1 MGTLSNTIR
10 QVLVSAE
17 RLLINTIRLITMPL
31 WLPLRLFNKPRRRR
45 KVARKKY
52 QSLGIS
58 NMRNDIT
65 VLWNKI
71 KEVDNQ
77 VALVFN
83 KADMI
88 GKMTG
93 NSEIVEKV
101 KVLDLAVHQIDD
113 DCNKRLDTFTKAF
126 SGWEDSHLLHRIET
140 LETKKVNV
148 STLEGFFTTM
158 NRLDDKIKALEKNV
172 DVPQG
177 EVQRS
182 HNARV
187 IDNCNKISALEKR
200 LDKIEHKLN
209 ELLLNSESNITDEL
223 PDFICTSDRKAYKPK
238 KTLKFEPVDEDV

>member
-93 NSEIVEKV
+93 NSQIVKKVEALNIRAFTLTGEIIENSVEASDRIKALEKGANLIVKCVEAGV
-101 KVLDLAVHQIDD
+101 KVED
-113 DCNKRLDTFTKAF
+113 RL
-126 SGWEDSHLLHRIET
+126 
-140 LETKKVNV
+140 
-148 STLEGFFTTM
+148 
-158 NRLDDKIKALEKNV
+158 KILEKNV

>member
-1 MGTLSNTIR
+1 MGTLSNTIS

-71 KEVDNQ
+71 TEVDNH
-77 VALVFN
+77 AATAYD

-93 NSEIVEKV
+93 NSQIVKKVEALNIRAFTLTGEIIENSVEAS
-101 KVLDLAVHQIDD
+101 DRI
-113 DCNKRLDTFTKAF
+113 KA
-126 SGWEDSHLLHRIET
+126 
-140 LETKKVNV
+140 LETNKVNV